1 MRITFLGTGTS
12 QGIPVI
18 ACKCS
23 VCLSEDINDKRLR
36 TSVLIEVEGVSIVID
51 TGPDFRQQMLRA
63 DVQHL
68 DAVIYTHA
76 HKDHI
81 AGLDDV
87 RPFNFINDMEMPIY
101 GEKNVLEALKR
112 EFHYAFEDIKY
123 LGVPRLALNE
133 INNEEFYIKGIK
145 IIPIRAFHYKLPV
158 FGFRINDFTYIT
170 DANYIEDAEFEKI
183 KNSKVLV
190 LNALRKN
197 KHISHFTL
205 EEAIKVFE
213 KSESEK
219 GYFTHISH
227 LMGKHK
233 EINAELPENIRLASD
248 ELKINI

>member
-18 ACKCS
+18 ACKCP
-23 VCLSEDINDKRLR
+23 VCLSEDIHDKRLR
-36 TSVLIEVEGVSIVID
+36 TSVFIEIEGINIVID

-76 HKDHI
+76 HKDHV

-87 RPFNFINDMEMPIY
+87 RAFNFINNMEMPIY
-101 GEKNVLEALKR
+101 GEKNVLEALKI
-112 EFHYAFEDIKY
+112 EFHYAFEGIKH
-123 LGVPRLALNE
+123 LGVPRLVLNE

-145 IIPIRAFHYKLPV
+145 IMPIRAFHYKLPV

-197 KHISHFTL
+197 RHISHFTL
-205 EEAIKVFE
+205 DEAVNVF
-213 KSESEK
+213 KGSGSER

-227 LMGKHK
+227 LMGKH
-233 EINAELPENIRLASD
+233 EEVNADLPEGVELASD
-248 ELKINI
+248 NLKLNF